1 MGLLFRSCAYSRGG
15 SQPEGRRK
23 GNLGGL
29 AVRVAR
35 VLLVRGWAVVLR
47 ILRDAIEL
55 IVNVAMYFLLE
66 FGNEFAKSS

>member
-1 MGLLFRSCAYSRGG
+1 M
-15 SQPEGRRK
+15 
-23 GNLGGL
+23 GGL

-66 FGNEFAKSS
+66 FGDEVAKSS